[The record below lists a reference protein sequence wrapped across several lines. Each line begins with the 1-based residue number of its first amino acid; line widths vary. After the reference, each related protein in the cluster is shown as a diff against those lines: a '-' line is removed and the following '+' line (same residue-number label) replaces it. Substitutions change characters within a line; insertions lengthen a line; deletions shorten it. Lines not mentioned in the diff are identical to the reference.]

1 MKYEKP
7 EVRFLGSAVS
17 TIQNPL
23 VKGSGGSQDNLPGQP
38 VTYKSLMAYAAD
50 E

>member
-7 EVRFLGSAVS
+7 EARLVGSAVS

-23 VKGSGGSQDNLPGQP
+23 IKGSGGAQDAFPPHQ
-38 VTYKSLMAYAAD
+38 VTYRSATAYAAD